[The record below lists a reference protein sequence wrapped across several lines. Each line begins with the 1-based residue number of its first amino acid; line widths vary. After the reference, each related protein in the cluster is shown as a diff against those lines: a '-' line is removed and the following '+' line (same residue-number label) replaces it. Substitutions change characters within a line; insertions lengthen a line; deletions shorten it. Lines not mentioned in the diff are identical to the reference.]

1 MRRYAHE
8 SLVRGEYVHLCH
20 YMDEDAYRAWFDR
33 EVD

>member
-8 SLVRGEYVHLCH
+8 SLARGEYVHPSQ

-33 EVD
+33 EV